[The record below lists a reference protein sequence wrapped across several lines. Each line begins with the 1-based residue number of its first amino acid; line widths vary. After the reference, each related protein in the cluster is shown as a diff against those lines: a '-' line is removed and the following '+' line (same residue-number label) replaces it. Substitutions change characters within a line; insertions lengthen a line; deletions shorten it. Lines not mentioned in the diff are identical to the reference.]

1 LTREK
6 SLNKIIQ
13 DFARLYAV
21 EIKETTGQVWVK
33 FEVMDPKYREFAM
46 RIAQRD
52 DIIVTFV
59 GERIDIELE
68 SEEDI

>member
-1 LTREK
+1 M
-6 SLNKIIQ
+6 NKIIQ